1 TYLERMPVILSA
13 AKDLARRRQRS
24 FAALRMTERTCTL
37 DNHLILCHYH
47 TRRSSM
53 IVKEKYMNEPE
64 LPPRSQA
71 KREAIHVAAQELFT
85 RQGFEGTSM
94 DAIAEAAHV
103 SKQTLYRY
111 YENKEALFVATLRR
125 LALHHTAAQ
134 TLQEVQGTPIDS
146 LAALEQALVTWAQLT
161 IENIMQ
167 PTYLAL
173 LRILIAEIP
182 RFPYLGSLF
191 TSAVPQ

>member
-1 TYLERMPVILSA
+1 
-13 AKDLARRRQRS
+13 
-24 FAALRMTERTCTL
+24 
-37 DNHLILCHYH
+37 
-47 TRRSSM
+47 M
-53 IVKEKYMNEPE
+53 IMKEKHMGEPE

-125 LALHHTAAQ
+125 QRGPPYSRNSDRASASRRALPRQWHPCWFPQ
-134 TLQEVQGTPIDS
+134 
-146 LAALEQALVTWAQLT
+146 
-161 IENIMQ
+161 
-167 PTYLAL
+167 
-173 LRILIAEIP
+173 IP
-182 RFPYLGSLF
+182 
-191 TSAVPQ
+191 VV